1 MKNDPTNILLSELI
15 SRKSITPNDSG
26 CQEIISKRLASIGF
40 NCERMVFGDVTNLW
54 ARKGDERPVL
64 CFAGHTDVVP
74 PGPRV
79 EWKSD
84 PFVPTIS
91 KGNLYGRGAADM
103 KSGVAAMVIAV
114 ENFFS
119 KHSNYKGS
127 IAFLITSDEEGL
139 AELGTKKVIQ
149 TLLTRKETIDYCV
162 IGEPTSSAILA
173 DTIRI
178 GRRGSLTGKLTVF
191 GIQGHVAYPQLASN
205 PIRLSSQ
212 LISEL
217 LRIEWD
223 KADENFP
230 ATSFEI
236 VEIKSSSGTTN
247 VIPGK
252 LQAIFNFRY
261 SPQRN
266 HKDIKKQI
274 KAILKKY
281 KFNYDLEWN
290 LSGEPF
296 LTKKGSLVSVTKQ
309 AILESMGIETKL
321 STAGGTSDGR
331 FIAPLGVEVVELGP
345 VNASIHKIN
354 EHVALTDPPQLAKI
368 YLRIAE
374 LLLVE

>member
-40 NCERMVFGDVTNLW
+40 NCEQMVFGDVTNLW
-54 ARKGDERPVL
+54 ARKGDEKPVL

-84 PFVPTIS
+84 PFIPTIS

-103 KSGVAAMVIAV
+103 KSGIAAMVIAV

-127 IAFLITSDEEGL
+127 IAFLITSDEEGA

-162 IGEPTSSAILA
+162 IGEPTSSATLA

-217 LRIEWD
+217 LSIEWD
-223 KADENFP
+223 KADGNFP

-309 AILESMGIETKL
+309 AILENIGIETKL

>member
-236 VEIKSSSGTTN
+236 VEIKSSSGATN

-296 LTKKGSLVSVTKQ
+296 LTKKGNLVSVTKQ
-309 AILESMGIETKL
+309 AILENIGIETKL

>member
-40 NCERMVFGDVTNLW
+40 NCEQMVFGDVTNLW
-54 ARKGDERPVL
+54 ARKGDEKPVL

-84 PFVPTIS
+84 PFIPTIS

-127 IAFLITSDEEGL
+127 IAFLITSDEEGA

-162 IGEPTSSAILA
+162 IGEPTSSATLA

-217 LRIEWD
+217 LSIEWD
-223 KADENFP
+223 KADGNFP

-296 LTKKGSLVSVTKQ
+296 LTKKGNLVSVTKQ
-309 AILESMGIETKL
+309 AILENIGIETKL

>member
-40 NCERMVFGDVTNLW
+40 NCEQMVFGDVTNLW
-54 ARKGDERPVL
+54 ARKGDEKPVL

-84 PFVPTIS
+84 PFIPTIS

-103 KSGVAAMVIAV
+103 KSGIAAMVIAV

-127 IAFLITSDEEGL
+127 IAFLITSDEEGV
-139 AELGTKKVIQ
+139 AELGTKKVMQ
-149 TLLTRKETIDYCV
+149 TLLTRKETIDYCM
-162 IGEPTSSAILA
+162 IGEPTSSTTLA

-191 GIQGHVAYPQLASN
+191 GTQGHVAYPQLASN

-217 LRIEWD
+217 LSIEWD
-223 KADENFP
+223 KADDNFP
-230 ATSFEI
+230 ATNFEI

-309 AILESMGIETKL
+309 AILENIGIETKL

-331 FIAPLGVEVVELGP
+331 FIAPLGIEVVELGP

-354 EHVALTDPPQLAKI
+354 EHVALADPPQLAKI

>member
-1 MKNDPTNILLSELI
+1 MSEVVELTKE
-15 SRKSITPNDSG
+15 RVRKKSITPLDEG
-26 CQEIISKRLASIGF
+26 CQDLVAARLEKAGF
-40 NCERMVFGDVTNLW
+40 HVEHLPFGEVSNLW
-54 ARKGDERPVL
+54 ATYGKGEKTL
-64 CFAGHTDVVP
+64 ALLGHTDVVP
-74 PGPRV
+74 TGPI
-79 EWKSD
+79 EKWTND
-84 PFVPTIS
+84 PFEPTEN
-91 KGNLYGRGAADM
+91 KGLLFGRGAADM

-127 IAFLITSDEEGL
+127 IAFLITSDEEGA

-162 IGEPTSSAILA
+162 IGEPTSSATLA

-217 LRIEWD
+217 LSIEWD
-223 KADENFP
+223 KADETFP

-236 VEIKSSSGTTN
+236 VEIKSSSGATN

-309 AILESMGIETKL
+309 AILENIGIETKL

-354 EHVALTDPPQLAKI
+354 EHVALADPPQLAKI

>member
-40 NCERMVFGDVTNLW
+40 NCEQMVFGDVTNLW
-54 ARKGDERPVL
+54 ARKGDEKPVL

-84 PFVPTIS
+84 PFIPTIS

-103 KSGVAAMVIAV
+103 KSGIAAMVIAV

-127 IAFLITSDEEGL
+127 IAFLITSDEEGA

-162 IGEPTSSAILA
+162 IGEPTSSATLA

-191 GIQGHVAYPQLASN
+191 GIQGHAAYPQLASN

-217 LRIEWD
+217 LSIEWD
-223 KADENFP
+223 KADGNFP

-236 VEIKSSSGTTN
+236 VEIKSSSGATN

-296 LTKKGSLVSVTKQ
+296 LTKKGNLVSVTKQ
-309 AILESMGIETKL
+309 AILENIGIETKL

-374 LLLVE
+374 LLLAE

>member
-40 NCERMVFGDVTNLW
+40 NCEQMVFGDVTNLW
-54 ARKGDERPVL
+54 ARKGDEKPVL

-84 PFVPTIS
+84 PFIPTIS

-127 IAFLITSDEEGL
+127 IAFLITSDEEGA

-162 IGEPTSSAILA
+162 IGEPTSSATLA

-217 LRIEWD
+217 LSIEWD
-223 KADENFP
+223 KADGNFP

-236 VEIKSSSGTTN
+236 VEIKSSSGATN

-296 LTKKGSLVSVTKQ
+296 LTKKGNLVSVTKQ
-309 AILESMGIETKL
+309 AILENIGIETKL

>member
-40 NCERMVFGDVTNLW
+40 NCEQMVFGDVTNLW
-54 ARKGDERPVL
+54 ARKGDEKPVL

-84 PFVPTIS
+84 PFIPTIS
-91 KGNLYGRGAADM
+91 EGNLYGRGAADM

-127 IAFLITSDEEGL
+127 IAFLITSDEEGV

-149 TLLTRKETIDYCV
+149 TLLTRKETIDYCM
-162 IGEPTSSAILA
+162 IGEPTSSTTLA

-217 LRIEWD
+217 LSIEWD
-223 KADENFP
+223 KADDNFP
-230 ATSFEI
+230 ATNFEI

-309 AILESMGIETKL
+309 AILENIGIETKL

-331 FIAPLGVEVVELGP
+331 FIAPLGIEVVELGP

-354 EHVALTDPPQLAKI
+354 EHVALADPPQLAKI

>member
-40 NCERMVFGDVTNLW
+40 NCEQMVFGDVTNLW
-54 ARKGDERPVL
+54 ARKGDEKPVL

-84 PFVPTIS
+84 PFIPTIS
-91 KGNLYGRGAADM
+91 EGNLYGRGAADM

-127 IAFLITSDEEGL
+127 IAFLITSDEEGV

-149 TLLTRKETIDYCV
+149 TLLTRKETIDYCM
-162 IGEPTSSAILA
+162 IGEPTSSTTLA

-217 LRIEWD
+217 LSIEWD

-309 AILESMGIETKL
+309 AILENIGIETKL

-354 EHVALTDPPQLAKI
+354 EHVALADPPQLAKI

>member
-40 NCERMVFGDVTNLW
+40 NCEQMVFGDVTNLW
-54 ARKGDERPVL
+54 ARKGDEKPVL

-84 PFVPTIS
+84 PFIPTIS
-91 KGNLYGRGAADM
+91 EGNLYGRGAADM

-127 IAFLITSDEEGL
+127 IAFLITSDEEGA
-139 AELGTKKVIQ
+139 AELGTKKVMQ
-149 TLLTRKETIDYCV
+149 TLLTRKETIDYCM
-162 IGEPTSSAILA
+162 IGEPTSSTTLA

-217 LRIEWD
+217 LSIEWD

-309 AILESMGIETKL
+309 AILENIGIETKL

-331 FIAPLGVEVVELGP
+331 FIAPLGIEVVELGP

-354 EHVALTDPPQLAKI
+354 EHVALADPPQLAKI